1 MVENYGDFTPE
12 MLINAFEAVS
22 QEDGSKIAGFT
33 FQDDGSGGLRAIAPE
48 KSGTTYNKEVF
59 GGTLETTNKDITSQ
73 LVVPGE
79 AEKRTVA
86 KDQKAGVIQLID
98 NLEKHLLEGNTD
110 EIANQLD
117 AIDRFHQ
124 NLLRVQSEVGAKVN
138 RMGLVKERAADDIIN
153 FRNLQSQLEDA
164 DMGEVLMELINE
176 ENVYRAALSVG
187 ARIIQPTLLDF
198 LR

>member
-1 MVENYGDFTPE
+1 M
-12 MLINAFEAVS
+12 
-22 QEDGSKIAGFT
+22 
-33 FQDDGSGGLRAIAPE
+33 
-48 KSGTTYNKEVF
+48 
-59 GGTLETTNKDITSQ
+59 
-73 LVVPGE
+73 
-79 AEKRTVA
+79 
-86 KDQKAGVIQLID
+86 IQLID